1 MNIRITPT
9 LLKGHIEIPS
19 SKSEAHRALLC
30 AGLALPGS
38 RVSGITD
45 SADITATRQAL
56 KGFETDGIIPC
67 NESGSTLR
75 FMLPIALA
83 RGGSFVFTGK
93 GRLLERPLDEYFKIF
108 QRQGITYNLNA
119 ADGKLSVSGRLKSGV
134 FLLRGDVSSQ
144 YITGL
149 LLALPM
155 LEGDSE
161 IVLTTPLQSASYVE
175 MTCRVMKAFG
185 VQIQKTESGYAI
197 PGGQKYRPC
206 DYEVE
211 ADYSQAAF
219 WLVANAL
226 GSSVS
231 MQALSAQS
239 VQGDQVIAEILQR
252 KRRSLLIDVGDCPDL
267 VPILAVYCCF
277 CEGESRI
284 VNAAR
289 LRFKESDRLYAIAK
303 ELNAIGGSVTE
314 ERDALQ
320 ISGKGFLQGGKADS
334 HNDHRIAMALAIAAT
349 RCEKEVLIQGAE
361 CVGKSYVDFWEHYRQ
376 LGGKADE
383 C

>member
-9 LLKGHIEIPS
+9 LLNGHIEIPS

-30 AGLALPGS
+30 AGLASPGS
-38 RVSGITD
+38 HVSGITD

-56 KGFETDGIIPC
+56 RGLATNGIIPC

-83 RGGSFVFTGK
+83 QGGDFVFTGK
-93 GRLLERPLDEYFKIF
+93 GRLLERPLDEYFRIF
-108 QRQGITYNLNA
+108 QNQGIAYNLSV
-119 ADGKLSVSGRLKSGV
+119 ADGKLSVSGKLKNGV

-175 MTCRVMKAFG
+175 MTCKVMRAFG
-185 VQIQKTESGYAI
+185 VQIQKTENGYAI
-197 PGGQKYRPC
+197 PGRQQYCPC

-219 WLVANAL
+219 WLTANAL
-226 GSSVS
+226 GSCVS
-231 MQALSAQS
+231 MQTLAVQS
-239 VQGDQVIAEILQR
+239 VQGDRAITEILQR
-252 KRRSLLIDVGDCPDL
+252 KRQGLQIDVGDCPDL

-277 CEGESRI
+277 CESESKI

-314 ERDALQ
+314 EPDALR
-320 ISGKGFLQGGKADS
+320 INGRGFLLGGTAES

-361 CVGKSYVDFWEHYRQ
+361 CVNKSYVNFWEHYRQ